1 MHMSKRIEKKGIFKK
16 SIVLGMVQR
25 NGEVKAIKVEDT
37 KQNTLKGAIYNNIKE
52 NSLIKEIEAERL
64 KISLEQ
70 EEFIK
75 KYEKGEISDAIAD
88 LTIDKISQKYK
99 ELEIKVDELNGVRED
114 IKAFDSKGNQKEKEF
129 YKEMQKHKTRTLTE
143 FEKGY

>member
-1 MHMSKRIEKKGIFKK
+1 MLKVLLKRVFGIGSGLFRSPRKATELMDEQIFLTMK
-16 SIVLGMVQR
+16 SIG
-25 NGEVKAIKVEDT
+25 GT
-37 KQNTLKGAIYNNIKE
+37 FKQD
-52 NSLIKEIEAERL
+52 SLLKEIENERL

-75 KYEKGEISDAIAD
+75 KYEKGEISDDMAN

-99 ELEIKVDELNGVRED
+99 ELEIKIDELNGVREN
-114 IKAFDSKGNQKEKEF
+114 IKAFDSKGKQKEKEF
-129 YKEMQKHKTRTLTE
+129 YKEMEKHKTRTLTE

>member
-1 MHMSKRIEKKGIFKK
+1 MLKVLLKRVFGIGSGLFRSPRKATELMDEQIFLTMQ
-16 SIVLGMVQR
+16 SIG
-25 NGEVKAIKVEDT
+25 GT
-37 KQNTLKGAIYNNIKE
+37 FKE

-75 KYEKGEISDAIAD
+75 KYEKGEISDTIAN
-88 LTIDKISQKYK
+88 LTIDRISQKYK
-99 ELEIKVDELNGVRED
+99 DLEIKIDELNRVRDD
-114 IKAFDSKGNQKEKEF
+114 IKAFDSKGKQKEKEF
-129 YKEMQKHKTRTLTE
+129 YKEMEKHKTRTLTE

>member
-1 MHMSKRIEKKGIFKK
+1 MLKVLLKRVFGIGSGLFRSPRKATELMDEQIFLTMK
-16 SIVLGMVQR
+16 SIG
-25 NGEVKAIKVEDT
+25 GT
-37 KQNTLKGAIYNNIKE
+37 FKQD
-52 NSLIKEIEAERL
+52 SLLKEIEAERL

-75 KYEKGEISDAIAD
+75 KYEKGEISDTIAN

-99 ELEIKVDELNGVRED
+99 DLEIKIDELNGVRED
-114 IKAFDSKGNQKEKEF
+114 IKAFDSKGKQKEKEF

-143 FEKGY
+143 FQEGY

>member
-1 MHMSKRIEKKGIFKK
+1 MLKNIIKRFFGVGSGLFRSPRKATELMDEQIFLTMQ
-16 SIVLGMVQR
+16 SIG
-25 NGEVKAIKVEDT
+25 GT
-37 KQNTLKGAIYNNIKE
+37 FKE

-64 KISLEQ
+64 KISREQ

>member
-1 MHMSKRIEKKGIFKK
+1 MLKVLLKRVFGIGSGLFRSPRKATELMDEQIFLTMQSIQGTFK
-16 SIVLGMVQR
+16 Q
-25 NGEVKAIKVEDT
+25 D
-37 KQNTLKGAIYNNIKE
+37 
-52 NSLIKEIEAERL
+52 SLLKEIEAERL

-75 KYEKGEISDAIAD
+75 KYEKGEISDTIAN

-99 ELEIKVDELNGVRED
+99 DLEIKIDELNGVRED
-114 IKAFDSKGNQKEKEF
+114 IKAFDSKGKQKEKEF

-143 FEKGY
+143 FQEGY

>member
-1 MHMSKRIEKKGIFKK
+1 MLKVLLKRVFGIGSGLFRSPRKATELMDEQIFLTMK
-16 SIVLGMVQR
+16 SIG
-25 NGEVKAIKVEDT
+25 GT
-37 KQNTLKGAIYNNIKE
+37 FKQD
-52 NSLIKEIEAERL
+52 SLLKEIENERL

-75 KYEKGEISDAIAD
+75 KYEKGEISDDIAD

-99 ELEIKVDELNGVRED
+99 DLEIKIDELNAVRED
-114 IKAFDSKGNQKEKEF
+114 IKAFDSKGKQKEKEF
-129 YKEMQKHKTRTLTE
+129 YKEMEKHKTRTLTE

>member
-1 MHMSKRIEKKGIFKK
+1 MLKVLLKRVFGIGSGLFRSPRKATELMDEQIFLTMK
-16 SIVLGMVQR
+16 SIG
-25 NGEVKAIKVEDT
+25 GT
-37 KQNTLKGAIYNNIKE
+37 FKQD
-52 NSLIKEIEAERL
+52 SLLKEIENERL

-75 KYEKGEISDAIAD
+75 KYEKGEISDDMAN

-99 ELEIKVDELNGVRED
+99 DLEIKIDELNGVRED
-114 IKAFDSKGNQKEKEF
+114 IKAFDSKGKQKEKEF
-129 YKEMQKHKTRTLTE
+129 YKEMEKHKTRTLTE

>member
-1 MHMSKRIEKKGIFKK
+1 MLKVLLKRVFGIGSGLFRSPRKATELMDEQIFLTMK
-16 SIVLGMVQR
+16 SIG
-25 NGEVKAIKVEDT
+25 GT
-37 KQNTLKGAIYNNIKE
+37 FKQD
-52 NSLIKEIEAERL
+52 SLLKEIENERL

-75 KYEKGEISDAIAD
+75 KYEKGEISDDIAD

-99 ELEIKVDELNGVRED
+99 DLEIKIDELNRVRDD
-114 IKAFDSKGNQKEKEF
+114 IKAFDSKGKQKEKEF
-129 YKEMQKHKTRTLTE
+129 YKEMEKHKTRTLTE